1 MQRAT
6 MAICASA
13 VFLMSGSAAAVE
25 PAAPSGAVLRQQ
37 INDCMT
43 KRMVANKT
51 LSYNDAMRA
60 CKALLQPSKDTLT
73 ANSPAPA
80 ATKSH

>member
-6 MAICASA
+6 TAIYASA
-13 VFLMSGSAAAVE
+13 VFLMSASAAAVE
-25 PAAPSGAVLRQQ
+25 PTAPSTPVLRQQ

-43 KRMVANKT
+43 KRMAANKT
-51 LSYNDAMRA
+51 LSYNEAMRT

-73 ANSPAPA
+73 ANSLAPVA
-80 ATKSH
+80 AKSH

>member
-6 MAICASA
+6 AAICASA
-13 VFLMSGSAAAVE
+13 VFLMSASAAAVE
-25 PAAPSGAVLRQQ
+25 PASSSTPVLRQQ

-43 KRMVANKT
+43 KRMAANKT
-51 LSYNDAMRA
+51 LSYNEAMRT

-80 ATKSH
+80 ATKPH

>member
-6 MAICASA
+6 TAIYASA
-13 VFLMSGSAAAVE
+13 VFLMSASVAAIE
-25 PAAPSGAVLRQQ
+25 PAAPSTPVLRQQ

-43 KRMVANKT
+43 KRMAANKT
-51 LSYNDAMRA
+51 LSYNEAMRA
-60 CKALLQPSKDTLT
+60 CKALLQPAKDTLT

-80 ATKSH
+80 AAKSH